1 MKSIMKM
8 KPLFGWTI
16 LMFAFVQGALA
27 QEVDFAATSFEA
39 NFKIDSTFTRDGGKT
54 FEVSASGEAG
64 EYGKVY
70 VSYTFTDDLELKD
83 AGEFTGFAW
92 TQSGETIVTATLQ
105 GTYFK
110 QGSIFKLYSWDIT
123 SERKLN
129 MAIGVIDF
137 VAGTV
142 KADVREVVVD

>member
-1 MKSIMKM
+1 MRSIMKM
-8 KPLFGWTI
+8 KTLFGWTI
-16 LMFAFVQGALA
+16 LMFAFVQGTLA
-27 QEVDFAATSFEA
+27 QEVDFAADSFEA

-70 VSYTFTDDLELKD
+70 LSYTFTDDLELKD

-92 TQSGETIVTATLQ
+92 TQSGETVVTATLQ

-123 SERKLN
+123 SERKMN
-129 MAIGVIDF
+129 MVIGVIDF

>member
-92 TQSGETIVTATLQ
+92 TQSGETVVTATLQ

>member
-1 MKSIMKM
+1 MDDFNVC
-8 KPLFGWTI
+8 LCTGT
-16 LMFAFVQGALA
+16 LA
-27 QEVDFAATSFEA
+27 QEVDFAAASFEA
-39 NFKIDSTFTRDGGKT
+39 NFKIDSTFTRGGGKT

-70 VSYTFTDDLELKD
+70 LSYTFTDDLELKD

>member
-1 MKSIMKM
+1 
-8 KPLFGWTI
+8 
-16 LMFAFVQGALA
+16 MFAFVQSALA
-27 QEVDFAATSFEA
+27 QEVDFAAAAFEA

-54 FEVSASGEAG
+54 YEVSASGQAG
-64 EYGKVY
+64 EYGKTY
-70 VSYTFTDDLELKD
+70 LSYTFTDDLGLNN

-92 TQSGETIVTATLQ
+92 AQNGETILRATIQ

-129 MAIGVIDF
+129 MVIGVIDF
-137 VAGTV
+137 VAGTM
-142 KADVREVVVD
+142 KSDVREVVVD

>member
-27 QEVDFAATSFEA
+27 QEVDFAAASFEA

-70 VSYTFTDDLELKD
+70 LSYTFTDDLELKD

-92 TQSGETIVTATLQ
+92 TQSGETVVTATLQ

>member
-1 MKSIMKM
+1 MKSIIKINT
-8 KPLFGWTI
+8 LVGWVI
-16 LMFAFVQGALA
+16 LMFAFVQSALA
-27 QEVDFAATSFEA
+27 QEVDFAAAAFEA

-54 FEVSASGEAG
+54 YEVSASGEAG
-64 EYGKVY
+64 EYGKTY
-70 VSYTFTDDLELKD
+70 LSYTFTDDLGLKD

-92 TQSGETIVTATLQ
+92 TQSGETVVTATLQ

>member
-27 QEVDFAATSFEA
+27 QEVDFAAASFEA

-92 TQSGETIVTATLQ
+92 TQSGETVVTATLQ

>member
-27 QEVDFAATSFEA
+27 QEVDFAAASFEA

>member
-1 MKSIMKM
+1 MKSIIKINT
-8 KPLFGWTI
+8 LVGWVI
-16 LMFAFVQGALA
+16 LMFAFVQSALA
-27 QEVDFAATSFEA
+27 QEVDFAAAAFEA

-54 FEVSASGEAG
+54 YEVSASGEAG
-64 EYGKVY
+64 EYGKTY
-70 VSYTFTDDLELKD
+70 LSYTFTDDLGLNN

-92 TQSGETIVTATLQ
+92 AQNGETILRATIQ

-110 QGSIFKLYSWDIT
+110 QGSTFKLYSWDIT

-137 VAGTV
+137 VAGTI
-142 KADVREVVVD
+142 KANVREVVVD

>member
-8 KPLFGWTI
+8 KTLLGWTI
-16 LMFAFVQGALA
+16 LMFAFVQGTLA
-27 QEVDFAATSFEA
+27 QEVDFSAASF
-39 NFKIDSTFTRDGGKT
+39 DSTFTRDGGKA

-64 EYGKVY
+64 EYRKVY
-70 VSYTFTDDLELKD
+70 LSYTFTDDLGLKD

-92 TQSGETIVTATLQ
+92 TQTGETVVTATLQ
-105 GTYFK
+105 CTYFK

-129 MAIGVIDF
+129 MVIGVIDF
-137 VAGTV
+137 VAGTM
-142 KADVREVVVD
+142 KSDVREVVVD

>member
-8 KPLFGWTI
+8 KILLGWTI
-16 LMFAFVQGALA
+16 LMFAFVQGTLA
-27 QEVDFAATSFEA
+27 QEVDFSAASF
-39 NFKIDSTFTRDGGKT
+39 DSTFTRDGGKA

-64 EYGKVY
+64 EYRKVY
-70 VSYTFTDDLELKD
+70 LSYTFTDDLGLKD

-92 TQSGETIVTATLQ
+92 TQTGETVVTATLQ
-105 GTYFK
+105 CAYFK

-129 MAIGVIDF
+129 MVIRVIDF
-137 VAGTV
+137 VAGLV
-142 KADVREVVVD
+142 KAGAREVAVD

>member
-1 MKSIMKM
+1 MEMKT
-8 KPLFGWTI
+8 LFGWTI
-16 LMFAFVQGALA
+16 LMFAFVQGTLA

-92 TQSGETIVTATLQ
+92 TQSGETVVTATLQ

>member
-8 KPLFGWTI
+8 KTLFGWTI

-27 QEVDFAATSFEA
+27 QEVDFAAASFEA

-70 VSYTFTDDLELKD
+70 VSYTFTDDLGLKD

-92 TQSGETIVTATLQ
+92 TQSEETIVTATLQ